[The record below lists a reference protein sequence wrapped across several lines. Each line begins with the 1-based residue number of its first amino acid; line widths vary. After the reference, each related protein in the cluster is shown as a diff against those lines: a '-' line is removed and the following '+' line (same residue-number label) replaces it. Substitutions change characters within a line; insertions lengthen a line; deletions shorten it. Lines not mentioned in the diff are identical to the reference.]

1 MTRERSYICQLCR
14 ILPYYLLNH
23 LQVSYDNEN
32 NRMPISWTASCPVID
47 VEIGYVLEVKDMLK
61 TNKISTIKLDKT
73 KDVNFNHPIDKGLK
87 LGTTYEIRVKTDNPN
102 SKWSKAVQVKT
113 GHVPIPA
120 AVTVYNQL
128 VDQKA
133 KKAGNSNDPQ
143 EQVVVQW
150 EKPKELPDYLAKD
163 NNLHYK

>member
-1 MTRERSYICQLCR
+1 
-14 ILPYYLLNH
+14 
-23 LQVSYDNEN
+23 
-32 NRMPISWTASCPVID
+32 
-47 VEIGYVLEVKDMLK
+47 MLK
-61 TNKISTIKLDKT
+61 NNKISTIKLEKT

-133 KKAGNSNDPQ
+133 TATTDNPQ

>member
-1 MTRERSYICQLCR
+1 M
-14 ILPYYLLNH
+14 
-23 LQVSYDNEN
+23 QVSYDDQN

-61 TNKISTIKLDKT
+61 TNKISTIKLEKT

-133 KKAGNSNDPQ
+133 NKATATTDNPQ

-150 EKPKELPDYLAKD
+150 EKPKKLPAYLEQDK
-163 NNLHYK
+163 LHYK